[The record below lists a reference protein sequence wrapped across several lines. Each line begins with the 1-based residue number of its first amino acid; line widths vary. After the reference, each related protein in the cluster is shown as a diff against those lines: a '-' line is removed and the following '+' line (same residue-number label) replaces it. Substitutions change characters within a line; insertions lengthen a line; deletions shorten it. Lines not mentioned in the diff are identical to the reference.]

1 MQNECIIC
9 YNNINNNIECNTIYN
24 FHQEC
29 NCFYNVH
36 SKCLV
41 EWVKKYK
48 TCIHCH
54 KPLSYTI
61 KTNFDIS
68 NINMITET
76 NNLTTNT
83 HVPFRPDEPTIFR
96 CCNIL

>member
-9 YNNINNNIECNTIYN
+9 FNIIDNINESKSVYN

-36 SKCLV
+36 SECLIK
-41 EWVKKYK
+41 WINKYK

-54 KPLSYTI
+54 KPLTYTNKNTIEETNI
-61 KTNFDIS
+61 KTHIAFR
-68 NINMITET
+68 ET
-76 NNLTTNT
+76 SSQK
-83 HVPFRPDEPTIFR
+83 FK

>member
-1 MQNECIIC
+1 MQNECVIC
-9 YNNINNNIECNTIYN
+9 FNHINNNIECNSIYN

-41 EWVKKYK
+41 EWVKTYK

-61 KTNFDIS
+61 KIRSDVSDANIS
-68 NINMITET
+68 TQT
-76 NNLTTNT
+76 NNLVTNT
-83 HVPFRPDEPTIFR
+83 HVPFRTNGSNIFK